1 MPTPV
6 VSPIIRQ
13 VSKPYLTLD
22 EYKQAPTA
30 LDYNN
35 LVQGGNQAAQDAELT
50 NAITRASSYVDQ
62 YCNQIIAATVDVEQQ
77 RVRLRPDGTIRF
89 HPKYFPVVSLN
100 ALSFGFA
107 PTQST
112 AVTDL
117 SPAWIE
123 EQEII
128 FPISGV
134 NLNWSS
140 QGSLGF
146 GFPST
151 PRAETFINYTYVNGY
166 PVSTLAANSSVG
178 ATSLTVDTGLG
189 ITAGQSLKIFDGAS
203 TENVTVAS
211 TYTYG
216 STTVPL
222 ASATLYAHQIGD
234 AVTSLPAAIKEAVI
248 LITSAYLK
256 IRGDASLV
264 LEVTTRPTEQAAGS
278 QRVGSDIA
286 HAEQILKPF
295 RRIR

>member
-1 MPTPV
+1 VPTPV

-22 EYKQAPTA
+22 EYKNAPTA

-112 AVTDL
+112 EVTDL

-140 QGSLGF
+140 QGSLGL

-151 PRAETFINYTYVNGY
+151 PRAETFIKYTYVNGY
-166 PVSTLAANSSVG
+166 PVSELAANSSVG

-203 TENVTVAS
+203 SENVVVAS

-222 ASATLYAHQIGD
+222 VSATLYAHQIGD
-234 AVTSLPAAIKEAVI
+234 AITSLPAAIKQAVI

-264 LEVTTRPTEQAAGS
+264 LEVTTRPTEQTSGS
-278 QRVGSDIA
+278 QRVGSDVA
-286 HAEQILKPF
+286 HAQEILKPF